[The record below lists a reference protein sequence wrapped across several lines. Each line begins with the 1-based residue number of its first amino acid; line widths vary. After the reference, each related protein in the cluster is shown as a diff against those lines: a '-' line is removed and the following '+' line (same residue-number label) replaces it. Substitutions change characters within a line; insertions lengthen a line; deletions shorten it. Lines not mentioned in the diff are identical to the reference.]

1 MKIKRYIQ
9 FIKES
14 LKEDI
19 EEGKLWNLSEQDI
32 EEYMLEITDAGYY
45 VSVEFGFS
53 EKVKQGA
60 YKNGEWIENE
70 KDVFTEKVKSG
81 EEVIPAYWIA
91 IHKSRGRKIKDTD
104 VTSTF
109 QFACSIIAEEANVE
123 ISIHDQDGNIGD
135 VDGIEIKG
143 GLFYTDNWNSS
154 EPELLEASGD
164 YIAIFAKSK
173 ETVTFT
179 KKDLVEYYDWSDA
192 IVEEDGN
199 VYVEID
205 IEDLSD
211 IMLSRKSSYKDILV
225 KGQEDMYDNY
235 YSSDYQP
242 DIPSMIQ
249 YTLDS
254 ENNKLLIRAMIKEV
268 GGLENMINHIGDECS
283 DEAYENVK
291 GKSEEEVINYLLKE
305 RFYETLKQL
314 CKNSEICQEV
324 RQTIGDW
331 ELNAHVDANYQTIL
345 DEFDEIV
352 EKEFTFTKEKREV
365 TKYYTSKDAEGNQI
379 RREYQELDTFYKIPY
394 NNEWIENEDGEKLKG
409 NSLFDI
415 FKEWCGE
422 QYFNYEMEPYFSDYG
437 DVDSKALNREIKGD
451 LERYLK

>member
-1 MKIKRYIQ
+1 MKLKKYIQ

-19 EEGKLWNLSEQDI
+19 EEGKLWKLSEEDI
-32 EEYMLEITDAGYY
+32 TDYMLEITDAGYY
-45 VSVEFGFS
+45 VEVSFGFS
-53 EKVKQGA
+53 EKVKHSG
-60 YKNGEWIENE
+60 YKDGKWVESE
-70 KDVFTEKVKSG
+70 KDAFSDKVKAG
-81 EEVIPAYWIA
+81 DEVIPAYWIA
-91 IHKSRGRKIKDTD
+91 IHKAYGRKIKDTD

-109 QFACSIIAEEANVE
+109 QFACSIIAEEANAE
-123 ISIHDQDGNIGD
+123 ISIHDSDGNLGD
-135 VDGIEIKG
+135 TDGIEIKG

-154 EPELLEASGD
+154 EPELLEAND

-179 KKDLVEYYDWSDA
+179 EKDLVEYYDWSDV
-192 IVEEDGN
+192 IVKEDGH
-199 VYVEID
+199 VYVELD
-205 IEDLSD
+205 IEDMSD
-211 IMLSRKSSYKDILV
+211 IMLSRNSSYKDILV

-235 YSSDYQP
+235 YNNDYQP

-249 YTLDS
+249 YTLDN
-254 ENNKLLIRAMIKEV
+254 ENDKLLIKAMIKEV

-291 GKSEEEVINYLLKE
+291 DKSEEEVINYLLKE

-314 CKNSEICQEV
+314 CKNSEICQEI

-331 ELNAHVDANYQTIL
+331 ELNAHADSNYQEVL

-352 EKEFTFTKEKREV
+352 EKEFTFTKDKREV
-365 TKYYTSKDAEGNQI
+365 TKYYTSKDAEGNQT
-379 RREYQELDTFYKIPY
+379 RREYQELDTFYTIPY
-394 NNEWIENEDGEKLKG
+394 NNDWIENEDGDRLKG
-409 NSLFDI
+409 NSLVDI
-415 FKEWCGE
+415 FKQWCGE
-422 QYFNYEMEPYFSDYG
+422 QYFTYEMNPNFSDYG
-437 DVDSKALNREIKGD
+437 DVDSKALNTEIKGD